1 MGAIPPEL
9 DPEELMDAFN
19 IDDPEAARDS
29 YLDTCSALQQELAR
43 VLNEEGGGTVHVTT
57 AELTNRVFAP
67 RRAVKIAL
75 ANMAA
80 EDGSPL
86 ASASG
91 TDEWTIHEP

>member
-9 DPEELMDAFN
+9 DPETLMDAF
-19 IDDPEAARDS
+19 DTEDPATARDN

-43 VLNEEGGGTVHVTT
+43 ILKEEGGGTVHVTT

-67 RRAVKIAL
+67 RRAVQIAL
-75 ANMAA
+75 TNMAE

-86 ASASG
+86 ESAVA